1 MYGASQLNVRKKPN
15 KIVKEKRKMS
25 EQDVTPIKAGQVKEG
40 NYVVHNGEVYLVRGI
55 EKSKTGK
62 HGHAKCRMKIENIF
76 TGSKTEIS
84 IPGDT
89 KMQSPIIDKRNA
101 QVISLSGDSVQLMDL
116 ETYETFEAALPDEEI
131 TSQMAEGSEI
141 EYWNAIGKRKIMR
154 VK

>member
-1 MYGASQLNVRKKPN
+1 
-15 KIVKEKRKMS
+15 MS
-25 EQDVTPIKAGQVKEG
+25 EQDIKPVKAGQVKEG
-40 NYVVHNGEVYLVRGI
+40 YYIIHNNDVFLVRSI

-76 TGSKTEIS
+76 TGNKTEIS

-89 KMQSPIIDKRNA
+89 KIQSPVIDKRNA

-116 ETYETFEAALPDEEI
+116 ETYDTFEAAIPDDDELKSKI
-131 TSQMAEGSEI
+131 QEGGEV

>member
-1 MYGASQLNVRKKPN
+1 
-15 KIVKEKRKMS
+15 MS
-25 EQDVTPIKAGQVKEG
+25 EQDIKPVKAGQVKEG
-40 NYVVHNGEVYLVRGI
+40 YYIIHNNDVYLVRNI

-89 KMQSPIIDKRNA
+89 KLQSPVIDKRSA
-101 QVISLSGDSVQLMDL
+101 QVLSLSGDSVQLMDL
-116 ETYETFEAALPDEEI
+116 ESYDTFEAAIPDEEELKSKI
-131 TSQMAEGSEI
+131 QEGGEV
-141 EYWNAIGKRKIMR
+141 EYWNAIGRRKIMR

>member
-1 MYGASQLNVRKKPN
+1 
-15 KIVKEKRKMS
+15 MS
-25 EQDVTPIKAGQVKEG
+25 EQDIKPVKAGQVKEG
-40 NYVVHNGEVYLVRGI
+40 YYIIHNDDVFLVRSI

-76 TGSKTEIS
+76 TGNKTEVS

-89 KMQSPIIDKRNA
+89 KMQSPVIDKRNA

-116 ETYETFEAALPDEEI
+116 ETYDTFEAAIPDDDELKSKI
-131 TSQMAEGSEI
+131 QEGGEV

>member
-1 MYGASQLNVRKKPN
+1 
-15 KIVKEKRKMS
+15 MS
-25 EQDVTPIKAGQVKEG
+25 EQDIKPVKAGQVKEG
-40 NYVVHNGEVYLVRGI
+40 YYIIHNNYVFLVRSI

-76 TGSKTEIS
+76 TGNKTEIS

-89 KMQSPIIDKRNA
+89 KMQSPVIDKRNA

-116 ETYETFEAALPDEEI
+116 ETYDTFEAAIPDDDELKSKI
-131 TSQMAEGSEI
+131 QEGGEV

>member
-1 MYGASQLNVRKKPN
+1 
-15 KIVKEKRKMS
+15 MS
-25 EQDVTPIKAGQVKEG
+25 EQDIKPVKAGQVKEG
-40 NYVVHNGEVYLVRGI
+40 YYIIHNNEVYLVRSI

-89 KMQSPIIDKRNA
+89 KLQSPVIDKRNA
-101 QVISLSGDSVQLMDL
+101 QVISLGGDSVQIMDL
-116 ETYETFEAALPDEEI
+116 ETYATFEAALPAEEELRSLI
-131 TSQMAEGSEI
+131 QEGVEI

>member
-1 MYGASQLNVRKKPN
+1 
-15 KIVKEKRKMS
+15 MS
-25 EQDVTPIKAGQVKEG
+25 EQDIKPVKAGQVKEG
-40 NYVVHNGEVYLVRGI
+40 YYIIHNNDVFLVRSI

-76 TGSKTEIS
+76 TGNKTEIS

-89 KMQSPIIDKRNA
+89 KMQSPVIDKRNA

-116 ETYETFEAALPDEEI
+116 ETYDTFEAAIPDDDELKSKI
-131 TSQMAEGSEI
+131 QEGGEV